1 MEVRFKLNGKQVSAE
16 VSGDTILLDVLR
28 NLGCYSVK
36 CGCETTN
43 CGLCTVWINGKSRL
57 SCSILAAGIEGQ
69 EVTTLEGLK
78 EEAEEFGAFLAQEGA
93 EQCGFC
99 VSWRIRK
106 LRRSKNIYP
115 AICADVQDIWDS
127 FGQSGNIWR

>member
-78 EEAEEFGAFLAQEGA
+78 EEAEEFGASCTGRCRTVWILLSGIHYECAGNGA
-93 EQCGFC
+93 G
-99 VSWRIRK
+99 VRK
-106 LRRSKNIYP
+106 SN
-115 AICADVQDIWDS
+115 D
-127 FGQSGNIWR
+127 

>member
-78 EEAEEFGAFLAQEGA
+78 EEAD
-93 EQCGFC
+93 CDP
-99 VSWRIRK
+99 VK
-106 LRRSKNIYP
+106 
-115 AICADVQDIWDS
+115 
-127 FGQSGNIWR
+127 

>member
-57 SCSILAAGIEGQ
+57 SCSILAAGIEGP
-69 EVTTLEGLK
+69 ERGSRRVRCISCTGRCRTVWILLSGIYYECAGN
-78 EEAEEFGAFLAQEGA
+78 GAG
-93 EQCGFC
+93 
-99 VSWRIRK
+99 VRK
-106 LRRSKNIYP
+106 SN
-115 AICADVQDIWDS
+115 D
-127 FGQSGNIWR
+127 